1 MSSLT
6 PFHPHVPQRVLCPSL
21 FYFPVFFIT
30 ISSTQTIT
38 SSTVNAKVFF
48 QKIVC
53 AREKETG
60 HHRFQHTHKNLITK
74 LIPSHMVPRWTL
86 KTSWKRRVWGGQH
99 KKSFPFIMFF
109 EQTEATGTVLKRSS
123 AVVKKNGGKVKH
135 HKPNTHTLK
144 QFLTA
149 EKCAVLCWNQEVAH
163 THTHSNKTTPTKK
176 NISFWWRRKLLL
188 RGKLPS
194 PLSLSFTPFQFL
206 NKKKQKNNKKTTKA
220 KLLLL

>member
-30 ISSTQTIT
+30 ISPTQTIT

-163 THTHSNKTTPTKK
+163 THTLKQNNTHEKKYLVLMTEKAVAEGQTTLPSVSLFYSFSIFKQKKTKK
-176 NISFWWRRKLLL
+176 
-188 RGKLPS
+188 
-194 PLSLSFTPFQFL
+194 
-206 NKKKQKNNKKTTKA
+206 
-220 KLLLL
+220 